1 MSNIAFGNNIDLK
14 GHQVLNARLQ
24 NLAGEPTGLGAG
36 DKGRFIFDTTAG
48 QDCLKVWNGAAF
60 TRLRDDWISGVSA
73 AAGSP
78 LTFSGTQAL
87 TADIALATG
96 SFLVGDG
103 SSKAR
108 ALAKSSIALSG
119 FGAAAAA
126 VDLGSQRITN
136 LADPVNPG
144 DAANK
149 AYVDA
154 TEQGLQ
160 PKVACRVA
168 TTGALPAHAFGSN
181 IMLADANGALP
192 AIDGVALQ
200 VGDRVLV
207 KDEGSGTHLENGVYT
222 VTAVGD
228 ASNKWSF
235 SRAGDADTSGEV
247 TTGMYVLI
255 SEGTTWKGSGW
266 FLQTPAPITL
276 NTTAL
281 TFVQFS
287 AAGAFTAGRG
297 LASIGTTIY
306 FAQSSAYTANTIPY
320 ATGDSA
326 IGFIGLNATATR
338 KFLRQVSSGAPA
350 WDTLAVGDLPAHTH
364 AIADVTGLQTAL
376 DSKAASS
383 HTHTIANVTGLQT
396 ALDAKV
402 VGSGTA
408 GKIAKFSAA
417 QTLADSSISDDGT
430 NVTLTNLLATRCTLG
445 GLVSRQIIH
454 LAKPGN
460 DAGPGK
466 WYIRLAASN
475 VANSIS
481 IRVRLSGNFVYVC
494 ALGFLEADYGFH
506 MNADGTFNASRDFR
520 VTATSYF
527 ALTNLRIGD
536 AVVEN
541 GYLSIPVWASNTV
554 DVYAALEW
562 NSSSP
567 LAPAATAWASEALPV
582 ANIQTIQGGLSVTGS
597 VTVSTLAGS
606 GSRLPL
612 CSTAGV
618 LSALANGTDGQ
629 RLALVGGVPTWA
641 ATGISDIT
649 GLQTALDGK
658 SAVGHTHVI
667 ANVTGLQ
674 TALDLKA
681 DRALLHAPAS
691 LYFDGATA
699 NTRIYSTLT
708 GQTIGTGEF
717 SVRLKFKCPSSA
729 PGEYQGLIA
738 IGPSAA
744 AGAVAHGWF
753 LVLHASGHI
762 YFCKYGA
769 TVSDSRAFLSQNF
782 VTTYGGQAVEIVVT
796 RSGSTVAIYANGQAL
811 SGSESTSGTPPAW
824 SDNQDST
831 YLTVGVAGTT
841 QIFRGPIYSASL
853 FNLALSATDVLD
865 IYRHGIPSKYQWGAA
880 AETITPQTN
889 RDFSVSAGDWGTS
902 AVRCTAT
909 RDAVNNELDVAVT
922 DASVTPCFYLPVAA
936 ISRGLAVGKTYRF
949 TYTVRNWNLA
959 GGANIHVA
967 TANANEAL
975 RTGMTGNAT
984 FTHVNTLTKTGA
996 TGFLFGLNGVQVG
1009 NSFSLDDVSIVQVG
1023 AIVDLDF
1030 EHANPALSATIADR
1044 SNNALHGTIVGG
1056 ISQTRWIPQL
1066 NVGKLVLG
1074 APFNN
1079 TLEAI
1084 LATKSDDGH
1093 EHVPGDITGPGQF
1106 DADLIPNLDA
1116 SKITGGS
1123 LGASV
1128 TIGSKTICRKVQ
1140 IAIPVGTTTLAL
1152 THNLGTSDLVVMIRP
1167 TTGPYWLTDFEPT
1180 SANQVTV
1187 SFGTATA
1194 EAMTAVILG

>member
-1 MSNIAFGNNIDLK
+1 MSFKI
-14 GHQVLNARLQ
+14 GHNLNLTFHQLLNARLQ

-36 DKGRFIFDTTAG
+36 DKGRFFFDTTSG

-60 TRLRDDWISGVSA
+60 TRLRDDWISGVSPA
-73 AAGSP
+73 VGSP
-78 LTFSGTQAL
+78 LTVAGAQAL
-87 TADIALATG
+87 SLDIALATG

-103 SSKAR
+103 NSKAR
-108 ALAKSSIALSG
+108 ALAKSSIAISG
-119 FGAAAAA
+119 FAAAAAA

-168 TTGALPAHAFGSN
+168 TTAALPAHQFGAN

-192 AIDGVALQ
+192 AIDGVTLQ

-207 KDEGSGTHLENGVYT
+207 KNEGSGTHLENGIYT
-222 VTAVGD
+222 VTALGD

-235 SRAGDADTSGEV
+235 TRAGDADTSGEV

-266 FLQTPAPITL
+266 FLQTAAPITL
-276 NTTAL
+276 NTTAV

-287 AAGAFTAGRG
+287 AAGSFTAERG
-297 LASIGTTIY
+297 MASIGTGLY
-306 FAQSSAYTANTIPY
+306 FAQTSAYTANTIPY
-320 ATGDSA
+320 ATGEST
-326 IGFIGLNATATR
+326 IGFIGINSTATR

-350 WDTLAVGDLPAHTH
+350 WDVLAVGDLPAHTH

-376 DSKAASS
+376 DGKAASS
-383 HTHTIANVTGLQT
+383 HTHTIANITGLQT

-402 VGSGTA
+402 AGSGTA

-445 GLVSRQIIH
+445 GTVSRQTVH
-454 LAKPGN
+454 LVKPGN

-475 VANSIS
+475 AANSIS
-481 IRVRLSGNFVYVC
+481 LRVRLCGNFVYVC

-506 MNADGTFNASRDFR
+506 LNADGSFNASRDFR
-520 VTATSYF
+520 VTAASSY

-554 DVYAALEW
+554 DVYATLEW
-562 NSSSP
+562 NSSAS
-567 LAPAATAWASEALPV
+567 LAPAATAWVTEALPT
-582 ANIQTIQGGLSVTGS
+582 ANIQAIQGGLNVTGA
-597 VTVSTLAGS
+597 VTVSTLAGA
-606 GSRLPL
+606 GSRVPI
-612 CSTAGV
+612 CSANGA
-618 LSALANGTDGQ
+618 LSGLANGSDGQ
-629 RLALVGGVPTWA
+629 RLALISGVPTWA
-641 ATGISDIT
+641 ATAISDVN

-658 SAVGHTHVI
+658 AASSHTHAI
-667 ANVTGLQ
+667 SAVTGLQ

-681 DRALLHAPAS
+681 DRASLHAPSA

-699 NTRIYSTLT
+699 NTRIYATLT
-708 GQTIGTGEF
+708 GQTIGTGDF
-717 SVRLKFKCPSSA
+717 SLRVKFRVPAANPSVDCGVVGLSSNSGSGGGVRSVAGIINTS
-729 PGEYQGLIA
+729 GLFYFSIYGDPA
-738 IGPSAA
+738 SNVRN
-744 AGAVAHGWF
+744 AVMVGN
-753 LVLHASGHI
+753 L
-762 YFCKYGA
+762 
-769 TVSDSRAFLSQNF
+769 
-782 VTTYGGQAVEIVVT
+782 VTTYGGQVVEVVFT
-796 RSGSTVAIYANGQAL
+796 RSGTTIALYINGASVSL
-811 SGSESTSGTPPAW
+811 SETTSGTPPDW
-824 SDNQDST
+824 SNQVDGT
-831 YLTVGVAGTT
+831 YLLVGIRNSS
-841 QIFRGPIYSASL
+841 QMFRGEVLAASV
-853 FNLALSATDVLD
+853 FNLALSASDALD
-865 IYRHGIPSKYQWGAA
+865 IFRNGIPSKYQWGST
-880 AETITPQTN
+880 AEKITAQTD
-889 RDFSVSAGDWGTS
+889 RDFSVSSGNWEPRRVT
-902 AVRCTAT
+902 AV
-909 RDAVNNELDVAVT
+909 RDAVNNELDVTVT
-922 DASVTPCFYLPVAA
+922 DISLTPYVYLGSGYVTGGA
-936 ISRGLAVGKTYRF
+936 ISTGKTYRF
-949 TYTVRNWNLA
+949 GYTIRNANLA
-959 GGANIHVA
+959 GGTLSSALGATTPSAQNIRSSL
-967 TANANEAL
+967 TNGSY
-975 RTGMTGNAT
+975 TD
-984 FTHVNTLTKTGA
+984 TLTVTAAGVWGFYIQLTGGA
-996 TGFLFGLNGVQVG
+996 VG
-1009 NSFSLDDVSIVQVG
+1009 GSFSLDDVSIVQVG

-1030 EHANPALSATIADR
+1030 EHADPALSATIADR

-1056 ISQTRWIPQL
+1056 ISQTRWVPQF
-1066 NVGKLVLG
+1066 NVGTLVTSAG
-1074 APFNN
+1074 
-1079 TLEAI
+1079 TLTAL
-1084 LATKSDDGH
+1084 LAGKSDVGH
-1093 EHVPGDITGPGQF
+1093 HHVPGDTTGPGQF

-1187 SFGTATA
+1187 SFGTATT